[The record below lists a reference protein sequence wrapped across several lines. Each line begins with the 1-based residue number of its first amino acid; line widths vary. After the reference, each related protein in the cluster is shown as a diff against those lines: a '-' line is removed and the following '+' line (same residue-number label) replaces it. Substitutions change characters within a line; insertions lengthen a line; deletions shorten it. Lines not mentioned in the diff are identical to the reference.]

1 LCFVIRQLLPPR
13 LDGKITLPECDE
25 GLAWIGIL
33 DDEITGVPGKRPI
46 LDGPLRPRPDA
57 DHFGDINKMVGD
69 GVAAIGARLACLGD
83 DGDEV
88 TEVGVFE
95 HTGKFA
101 GGPEFSA
108 VRPDLLDTFE
118 SV

>member
-1 LCFVIRQLLPPR
+1 
-13 LDGKITLPECDE
+13 
-25 GLAWIGIL
+25 
-33 DDEITGVPGKRPI
+33 
-46 LDGPLRPRPDA
+46 LRPRPDA

-69 GVAAIGARLACLGD
+69 GVAAIGASLACLDD

-95 HTGKFA
+95 YAGKFA

-108 VRPDLLDTFE
+108 VSTDLLDALE